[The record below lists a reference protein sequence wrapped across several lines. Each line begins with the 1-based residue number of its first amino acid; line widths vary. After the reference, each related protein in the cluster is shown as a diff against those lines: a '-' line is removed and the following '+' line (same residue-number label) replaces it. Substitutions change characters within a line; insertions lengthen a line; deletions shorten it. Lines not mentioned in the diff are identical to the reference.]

1 MVIKKVRSH
10 HKFMWKYLM
19 EVFWAL
25 TRPAMVFLFFMS
37 VSVLISCASGFYY
50 FEFGHN
56 PKIITFLDA
65 FYYAVTIFTGVG
77 LGDIF
82 PVTTHGRIISMV
94 MMIIGTGIYV
104 SLTAVIAT
112 TIMTIETTKKDI

>member
-1 MVIKKVRSH
+1 MVIKKVHSH

-37 VSVLISCASGFYY
+37 VSVLILCASGFYY
-50 FEFGHN
+50 FELGHN
-56 PKIITFLDA
+56 PKVITFLDA
-65 FYYAVTIFTGVG
+65 FYYSVTIFTGVG

-94 MMIIGTGIYV
+94 MMIVGTGIYV

-112 TIMTIETTKKDI
+112 TIMTIETTKKDL

>member
-1 MVIKKVRSH
+1 MVIKKVHSH

-37 VSVLISCASGFYY
+37 VSLLISCASGFYY
-50 FEFGHN
+50 FELGHN
-56 PKIITFLDA
+56 PKVITFLDA
-65 FYYAVTIFTGVG
+65 FYYSITIFTGVG

-94 MMIIGTGIYV
+94 MMIVGTGIYV